1 MTEEKEKSV
10 NSRVIGLRLNNEEI
24 TELSRETSTANGS
37 NMLRVIIDQ
46 WKAQKRELKRLI
58 EENTALREQIM
69 EFRDKLILRHHDDVL
84 SDILKISGILGL
96 IFLILFLVSR
106 MHGG

>member
-1 MTEEKEKSV
+1 MTEEEEKSV

-24 TELSRETSTANGS
+24 AELSKETSTANGS
-37 NMLRVIIDQ
+37 NMLRAIIDQ

-58 EENTALREQIM
+58 EENTALREQVM
-69 EFRDKLILRHHDDVL
+69 EFRDKLILRHHSDML